1 MLSNRHFGKPEP
13 KSTKLNFKANKTVQA
28 SAVMVA
34 GREVVLALVDWE
46 GVKGPQE
53 INVTYAQVMQIFP
66 GKNIVLVA
74 RDPLK
79 YGQPA
84 VFFGQ
89 PDLARLFEGRQ
100 IGDFRWTPVEYK

>member
-13 KSTKLNFKANKTVQA
+13 KSAKLNFKANKTVQA

-34 GREVVLALVDWE
+34 GREVILVLVEWAGVQGPTEMNNTFALVR
-46 GVKGPQE
+46 QL
-53 INVTYAQVMQIFP
+53 FP
-66 GKNIVLVA
+66 AKNIVLVA

-84 VFFGQ
+84 VFFGP

-100 IGDFRWTPVEYK
+100 IGDFRWTQVEYK